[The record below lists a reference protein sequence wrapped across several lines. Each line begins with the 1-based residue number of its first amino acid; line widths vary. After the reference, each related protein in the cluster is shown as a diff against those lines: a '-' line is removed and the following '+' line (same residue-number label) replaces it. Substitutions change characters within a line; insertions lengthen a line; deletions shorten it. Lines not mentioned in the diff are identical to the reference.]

1 MSKGR
6 HRQFWRGLTKH
17 GTLVL
22 GVLVLSAKAMG
33 YEPQAHQQF
42 TFLAAKHFN
51 RCVEGTPVPAIT
63 PLQVRY
69 MAKANVARVEA
80 GWYRRM
86 WRWNYYDRAGHSEK
100 SFLWVVGTRMH
111 AHFNDL
117 ERDLRNADT
126 DSERFSTLGRVV
138 SYLED
143 MTSPAHVVPV
153 YFGRWW
159 RLSFNDRF
167 NTFPVD
173 TEALEAAMSGDC
185 SWLEAAPLA
194 IQDLLTDAASD
205 TLLAVQRSIDGMP
218 ASWQSFWRL
227 ADNPDEFG
235 EYGRAGNNFGRKTE
249 FRCGEQR
256 CVLLDD
262 DPLYRS
268 FALARHRR
276 AVAVTAAAIYL
287 VQAAKLPPADVLTA
301 DAPAGGPP

>member
-1 MSKGR
+1 MS
-6 HRQFWRGLTKH
+6 QSPISSSPIWLQNTS
-17 GTLVL
+17 T
-22 GVLVLSAKAMG
+22 
-33 YEPQAHQQF
+33 
-42 TFLAAKHFN
+42 HFN
-51 RCVEGTPVPAIT
+51 SCVQGTPVPRIT

-69 MAKANVARVEA
+69 IAKANVARVEA

-86 WRWNYYDRAGHSEK
+86 WRWNYYDRSGQSEK
-100 SFLWVVGTRMH
+100 SFMWVVGTRMH
-111 AHFNDL
+111 THFNDL
-117 ERDLRNADT
+117 ERELRKADS
-126 DSERFSTLGRVV
+126 DSERFSTLGEVV

-173 TEALEAAMSGDC
+173 AEAVEASMVGDC
-185 SWLEAAPLA
+185 AWLDAPPVP
-194 IQDLLTDAASD
+194 IHKLLSESASD

-218 ASWQSFWRL
+218 ASWQKFWHL
-227 ADNPDEFG
+227 AENPDEFG
-235 EYGRAGNNFGRKTE
+235 EYGPAGNNFGRKTE
-249 FRCGEQR
+249 FRCGEQG

-262 DPLYRS
+262 DPRYKA

-287 VQAAKLPPADVLTA
+287 VQAARLPAADVLTA
-301 DAPAGGPP
+301 EAPVEAAPEEEVVPPGGTP